1 LDKDEGVFAKYISR
15 ILGRLSSPKMQ
26 NSMKLRLKIE
36 KDEPAQKGP
45 RFTQPFSLTAGEK

>member
-1 LDKDEGVFAKYISR
+1 
-15 ILGRLSSPKMQ
+15 
-26 NSMKLRLKIE
+26 MKLRLKIE